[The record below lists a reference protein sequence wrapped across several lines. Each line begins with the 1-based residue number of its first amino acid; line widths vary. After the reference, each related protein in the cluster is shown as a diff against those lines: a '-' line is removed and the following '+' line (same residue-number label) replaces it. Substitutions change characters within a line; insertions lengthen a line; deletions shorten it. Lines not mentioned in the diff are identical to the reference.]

1 MIMKKIDLMNVWNL
15 LNGAKF
21 GKMESK
27 EKIKFVRILCV
38 LKPEADAFTA
48 FRETA
53 VNKLTEE
60 HPDFNERLQKAQ
72 DYEKAVKEKA
82 TELPMTE
89 QEYKD
94 FVKEVTE
101 FNKAVDS
108 TIKEELEKEVD
119 VKYDRLSDEGFA
131 GLCDSNDFTG
141 EQAIMLMGVLV

>member
-1 MIMKKIDLMNVWNL
+1 MKKIDLINVWNL

-21 GKMESK
+21 GKMTDSK

-38 LKPEADAFTA
+38 LKPEYDAFTS
-48 FRETA
+48 FRDTA

-72 DYEKAVKEKA
+72 DYEKAVKDNA
-82 TELPMTE
+82 AELPMTE

-101 FNKAVDS
+101 FNKAVEN
-108 TIKEELEKEVD
+108 TVKEELDKELD
-119 VKYDRLSDEGFA
+119 VKYDRLSEDGFA